1 MEKRPFGNT
10 GFGITAIGLGAW
22 AIGGGGWT
30 FAWGPQDDGESIDA
44 IRRAVDCGINW
55 IDTAA
60 AYGTGH
66 SEEIVAR
73 AVAEIPAGQ
82 KPLIFTK
89 CSLVWDEKRN
99 ISHSLEPESL
109 RRELEGSLRR
119 LRVEAVD
126 LYQIHWPAFGPYA
139 RDPGA
144 PGLEEAWS
152 ALSEMKKEG
161 KVRFI
166 GVSNFNVPQME
177 RIRPIAPV
185 SSLQPP
191 YSILSRDI
199 EREILPYCESH
210 GISAI
215 VYSPMKSGLLTGA
228 MTRERI
234 ANFPQDD
241 WRRNSP
247 DFKEPKLTQN
257 LKLVEKLRA
266 IGARHGRSPAE
277 VAIAWTLRH
286 PAVTGTIVGAR
297 SREQVDGFIGAAE
310 FRLAPEEIEEIDRA
324 GTLS

>member
-1 MEKRPFGNT
+1 MEKRPLGNT
-10 GFGITAIGLGAW
+10 DFHITPIGFGAW
-22 AIGGGGWT
+22 AIGGGGWA
-30 FAWGPQDDGESIDA
+30 FAWGPQDDRESIDT
-44 IRRAVDCGINW
+44 IHHAVDCGINW

-73 AVAEIPAGQ
+73 AVAEIPSRQ
-82 KPLIFTK
+82 RPLIFTK
-89 CSLVWDEKRN
+89 CSLLWDEKRN
-99 ISHSLEPESL
+99 ISHSLQPDSL
-109 RRELEGSLRR
+109 RRELENSLRR
-119 LRVEAVD
+119 LQVQAID

-139 RDPGA
+139 GDPKA

-152 ALSEMKKEG
+152 ALADMKKEG

-177 RIRPIAPV
+177 RIRSIAPI

-191 YSILSRDI
+191 YSILSRGI
-199 EREILPYCESH
+199 EGEILPYCTSH
-210 GISAI
+210 GIGVI

-234 ANFPQDD
+234 ANFPGDD

-247 DFKEPKLTQN
+247 DFQEPRLTQN
-257 LKLVEKLRA
+257 LDLVEKLRA

-277 VAIAWTLRH
+277 VAVAWTLNH

-297 SREQVDGFIGAAE
+297 RPDQVDGFIGAAE
-310 FRLAPEEIEEIDRA
+310 FRLTSGEIEEI
-324 GTLS
+324 G